1 MKSPMKRFSNLFAL
15 LTCTLVACDCDYVPP
30 SDDETGT
37 TGTMGDGDGDSD
49 GEQPPC
55 PGLPL
60 DWPSGEPIGCKPL
73 GCVLDDGGRLTCV
86 AAMYVAPGHW
96 GDFAISPSAGPI
108 AGEAPWNEWPYN
120 ADAGTWEDAEYVGQ
134 GVVCGTFAFNTAELE
149 AGAVGGPPFVEISC
163 TDWTAGWF
171 TTARVLLTE
180 QGPVVEPE
188 QPEIQ
193 PFDLHV
199 L

>member
-60 DWPSGEPIGCKPL
+60 D
-73 GCVLDDGGRLTCV
+73 
-86 AAMYVAPGHW
+86 
-96 GDFAISPSAGPI
+96 SPSAGPI
-108 AGEAPWNEWPYN
+108 AGEAQWNEWPYN